1 MSCTIEEAK
10 EAAIRREERE
20 RVVRILVDKGY
31 CTEKLGTPCR
41 DNCFTCWEKFMNK
54 TS

>member
-1 MSCTIEEAK
+1 MSCTIEKAK

-20 RVVRILVDKGY
+20 RVVRILVDEGY
-31 CTEKLGTPCR
+31 CTEKLGAPCC
-41 DNCFTCWEKFMNK
+41 DNCLACWGKFMTK